1 LIEDFSATGK
11 GSYMG
16 FLILIVIVLWI
27 WAEIAAFSAIGG
39 EIGGLLTFLGI
50 FITAMIGISLL
61 KRQSAK
67 VMANLKAQVT
77 RGEAPVAPVAQSLSL
92 VVGGILMLIPGYVTD
107 AIGLLMFVPGLST
120 IFGLAIMHRLV
131 QSVRFRSF
139 INTDNTGPSF
149 SGASFSGGPFSG
161 DTPGQNEP
169 KFRWSGQTEDDDN
182 IIEGDAEERPSKPP
196 SLPKED

>member
-1 LIEDFSATGK
+1 
-11 GSYMG
+11 MG

-92 VVGGILMLIPGYVTD
+92 LVGGILMLIPGYVTD

>member
-1 LIEDFSATGK
+1 
-11 GSYMG
+11 MG
-16 FLILIVIVLWI
+16 FLILIVIILWI

-50 FITAMIGISLL
+50 FVTAMIGISLL

-67 VMANLKAQVT
+67 VMANLRAQVT
-77 RGEAPVAPVAQSLSL
+77 RGKAPVAPVAQSLSL
-92 VVGGILMLIPGYVTD
+92 LVGGVLMLIPGYVSD

-139 INTDNTGPSF
+139 IQPGNAGASF
-149 SGASFSGGPFSG
+149 SGGSFSDGPFSGGPFSG
-161 DTPGQNEP
+161 GKQGQNGPNFTDPNTE
-169 KFRWSGQTEDDDN
+169 FNWSGRTDDDDS
-182 IIEGDAEERPSKPP
+182 IIEGEAEEPPTKPP
-196 SLPKED
+196 RLSKDE